1 MTLSKAVS
9 RKYNKTIEKCSNEE
23 IYIALLEMTKQMAE
37 DKVSNEGKKKLY
49 YISAEFL
56 IGKLLS
62 NNLINLGIYEQ
73 VRSELEASGKSL
85 AEIEEIELEPSLGN
99 GGLGRLAA
107 CFLDSIA
114 TLGLNGDGV
123 GLNYHYGL
131 FKQVFDHNLQKET
144 PNPWITPESWLTKT
158 DITYPVQ
165 FGGFTVQS
173 RLYDIDVVG
182 YNNRTTKLHLFDIES
197 VDESIVGDT
206 IDFNK
211 EEIEKNLTLFLYP
224 DDSDDKGRLLRV
236 YQQYFMVSNA
246 ARLILDESVARGS
259 NLHDLAEYA
268 TVQINDTHPSMVIP
282 ELIRQ
287 LQERGILMDE
297 AVEIVAKVCAYTNH
311 TILAEA
317 LEKWPIAFLDKAVPQ
332 LMPII
337 RELDNRVRAKVSD
350 ESTYIIKDG
359 LVHMAH
365 MDIHYGYSV
374 NGVAYLHTEILKNT
388 ELNNFY
394 KLYPEKFNNKTNGI
408 TFRRWLMACNPE
420 LSAQITEWIGD
431 GWKKDAN
438 ELEKL
443 GTLANDDAALDKLLS
458 IKAGKKANLKNYLK
472 QTQGFDLDENS
483 IFDIQVK
490 RLHEYKRQQMNALY
504 VIHKYFEIKAGKKPT
519 TPITVFFGAKAAPA
533 YIIAKDIIH
542 LILCLQ
548 QIINNDP
555 EVSPYLK
562 VFMVENYNVTM
573 AEKMIPACDISEQIS
588 LASKEAS
595 GTGNMKFM
603 LNGAITLGTM
613 DGANVEM
620 YEEVGADNIFI
631 FGMSAEEVIAH
642 ENRGDYNP
650 VDIYNNNAD
659 IRQVLNQLVD
669 GTYSANDRELFREL
683 YNSLLNPPQGQVA
696 DRYFILA
703 DFESYAN
710 AQKKISAYYQ
720 NKSAWAKSAI
730 LNIAHVG
737 KFSSDRTIQEYVDD
751 IWKLDKITVNMS
763 GI

>member
-1 MTLSKAVS
+1 MAIMQEIETKLQKGISVS
-9 RKYNKTIEKCSNEE
+9 TDEE
-23 IYIALLEMTKQMAE
+23 VYYALLELVKDKAE
-37 DKVSNEGKKKLY
+37 KKVSNKGKKKLY

-62 NNLINLGIYEQ
+62 NNLINLGIYDE
-73 VRSELEASGKSL
+73 VKETLEKNGKSL

-107 CFLDSIA
+107 CFIDSIA

-131 FKQVFDHNLQKET
+131 FKQVFENNLQKET
-144 PNPWITPESWLTKT
+144 PNPWITKESWLTKT
-158 DITYPVQ
+158 DITYPVS

-206 IDFNK
+206 IDFDK
-211 EEIEKNLTLFLYP
+211 DDIKKNLTLFLYP

-246 ARLILDESVARGS
+246 ARLILAEAEAKGS
-259 NLHDLAEYA
+259 NLHDLADYA
-268 TVQINDTHPSMVIP
+268 AVQINDTHPSMVIP
-282 ELIRQ
+282 ELIRL
-287 LQERGILMDE
+287 LQEKGILMDE
-297 AVEIVAKVCAYTNH
+297 AIEIVSKVCAYTNH

-317 LEKWPIAFLDKAVPQ
+317 LEKWPISFLEKAVPQ

-337 RELDNRVRAKVSD
+337 RELDNKVRAKVAD

-365 MDIHYGYSV
+365 MDIHFGYSV

-408 TFRRWLMACNPE
+408 TFRRWLMSCNPE
-420 LSAQITEWIGD
+420 LSAYITELIGD

-443 GTLANDDAALDKLLS
+443 GNFINDDAVLTKLVD
-458 IKAGKKANLKNYLK
+458 IKNAKKTELASYLK
-472 QTQGFDLDENS
+472 KTQNLDVPDNS

-490 RLHEYKRQQMNALY
+490 RLHEYKRQQLNVLY
-504 VIHKYFEIKAGKKPT
+504 IIRKYFEIKAGKKPS
-519 TPITVFFGAKAAPA
+519 TPITCFFGAKAAPA

-542 LILCLQ
+542 AILCLQ

-562 VFMVENYNVTM
+562 VFMVENYNVTL
-573 AEKMIPACDISEQIS
+573 AEKLFPAANISEQIS

-595 GTGNMKFM
+595 GTGNMKLM
-603 LNGAITLGTM
+603 LNGAITLGTS
-613 DGANVEM
+613 DGANVEIAELVGDENIYVFGEDSQTVIDR
-620 YEEVGADNIFI
+620 YE
-631 FGMSAEEVIAH
+631 
-642 ENRGDYNP
+642 RGDYCSKDYYDKDADLKKA
-650 VDIYNNNAD
+650 VDF
-659 IRQVLNQLVD
+659 LVSD
-669 GTYSANDRELFREL
+669 EMMKVGSKENLERL
-683 YNSLLNPPQGQVA
+683 YNELLNKDWFMTFP
-696 DRYFILA
+696 
-703 DFESYAN
+703 DFEDYCKTKEKAYADYED
-710 AQKKISAYYQ
+710 KK
-720 NKSAWAKSAI
+720 AWAKKM
-730 LNIAHVG
+730 LVNISKAG
-737 KFSSDRTIQEYVDD
+737 FFSSDRTIKQYNDE
-751 IWKLDKITVNMS
+751 IWHLEA
-763 GI
+763 

>member
-1 MTLSKAVS
+1 MAIMQEIETKLQKGISVS
-9 RKYNKTIEKCSNEE
+9 TDEE
-23 IYIALLEMTKQMAE
+23 VYYALLELVKDKAE
-37 DKVSNEGKKKLY
+37 KKVSNKGKKKLY

-62 NNLINLGIYEQ
+62 NNLINLGIYDE
-73 VRSELEASGKSL
+73 VKETLEKNGKSL

-107 CFLDSIA
+107 CFIDSIA

-131 FKQVFDHNLQKET
+131 FKQVFENNLQKET
-144 PNPWITPESWLTKT
+144 PNPWITKESWLTKT
-158 DITYPVQ
+158 DITYPVS
-165 FGGFTVQS
+165 FGGFKVQS

-206 IDFNK
+206 IDFDK
-211 EEIEKNLTLFLYP
+211 DDIKKNLTLFLYP

-246 ARLILDESVARGS
+246 ARLILAEAEAKGS
-259 NLHDLAEYA
+259 NLHDLADYA
-268 TVQINDTHPSMVIP
+268 AVQINDTHPSMVIP
-282 ELIRQ
+282 ELIRL
-287 LQERGILMDE
+287 LQEKGILMDE
-297 AVEIVAKVCAYTNH
+297 AIEIVSKVCAYTNH

-317 LEKWPIAFLDKAVPQ
+317 LEKWPISFLEKAVPQ

-337 RELDNRVRAKVSD
+337 RELDNKVRAKVAD

-365 MDIHYGYSV
+365 MDIHFGYSV

-408 TFRRWLMACNPE
+408 TFRRWLMSCNPE
-420 LSAQITEWIGD
+420 LSAYITELIGD

-443 GTLANDDAALDKLLS
+443 GNFINDDAVLTKLVD
-458 IKAGKKANLKNYLK
+458 IKNAKKTELASYLK
-472 QTQGFDLDENS
+472 KTQNLDVPDNS

-490 RLHEYKRQQMNALY
+490 RLHEYKRQQLNVLY
-504 VIHKYFEIKAGKKPT
+504 IIRKYFEIKAGKKPS
-519 TPITVFFGAKAAPA
+519 TPITCFFGAKAAPA

-542 LILCLQ
+542 AILCLQ

-562 VFMVENYNVTM
+562 VFMVENYNVTL
-573 AEKMIPACDISEQIS
+573 AEKLFPAANISEQIS

-603 LNGAITLGTM
+603 LNGAITLGTS
-613 DGANVEM
+613 DGANVEIAELVGDENIYVFGEDSQTVIDR
-620 YEEVGADNIFI
+620 YE
-631 FGMSAEEVIAH
+631 
-642 ENRGDYNP
+642 RGDYCSKDYYDKDADLKKA
-650 VDIYNNNAD
+650 VDF
-659 IRQVLNQLVD
+659 LVSD
-669 GTYSANDRELFREL
+669 EMMKVGSKENLERL
-683 YNSLLNPPQGQVA
+683 YNELLNKDWFMTFP
-696 DRYFILA
+696 
-703 DFESYAN
+703 DFEDYCKTKEKAYADYED
-710 AQKKISAYYQ
+710 KK
-720 NKSAWAKSAI
+720 AWAKKM
-730 LNIAHVG
+730 LVNISKAG
-737 KFSSDRTIQEYVDD
+737 FFSSDRTIKQYNDE
-751 IWKLDKITVNMS
+751 IWHLEA
-763 GI
+763 

>member
-1 MTLSKAVS
+1 MAIMQEIETKLQKGISVS
-9 RKYNKTIEKCSNEE
+9 TDEE
-23 IYIALLEMTKQMAE
+23 VYYALLELVKDKAE
-37 DKVSNEGKKKLY
+37 KKVSNKGKKKLY

-62 NNLINLGIYEQ
+62 NNLINLGIYDE
-73 VRSELEASGKSL
+73 VKETLEKNGKSL

-107 CFLDSIA
+107 CFIDSIA

-131 FKQVFDHNLQKET
+131 FKQVFENNLQKET
-144 PNPWITPESWLTKT
+144 PNPWITKESWLTKT
-158 DITYPVQ
+158 DITYPVS

-206 IDFNK
+206 IDFDK
-211 EEIEKNLTLFLYP
+211 DDIKKNLTLFLYP

-246 ARLILDESVARGS
+246 ARLIIAEAEAKGS
-259 NLHDLAEYA
+259 NLHDLADYA
-268 TVQINDTHPSMVIP
+268 AVQINDTHPSMVIP
-282 ELIRQ
+282 ELIRL
-287 LQERGILMDE
+287 LQEKGILMDE
-297 AVEIVAKVCAYTNH
+297 AIEIVSKVCAYTNH

-317 LEKWPIAFLDKAVPQ
+317 LEKWPISFLEKAVPQ

-337 RELDNRVRAKVSD
+337 RELDNKVRAKVAD

-365 MDIHYGYSV
+365 MDIHFGYSV

-408 TFRRWLMACNPE
+408 TFRRWLMSCNPE
-420 LSAQITEWIGD
+420 LSAYITELID
-431 GWKKDAN
+431 EGWKKDAN

-443 GTLANDDAALDKLLS
+443 GNFINDDTVLTKLVD
-458 IKAGKKANLKNYLK
+458 IKNAKKTELASYLK
-472 QTQGFDLDENS
+472 KTQNLDVPDNS

-490 RLHEYKRQQMNALY
+490 RLHEYKRQQLNVLY
-504 VIHKYFEIKAGKKPT
+504 IIRKYFEIKAGKKPS
-519 TPITVFFGAKAAPA
+519 TPITCFFGAKAAPA

-542 LILCLQ
+542 AILCLQ

-562 VFMVENYNVTM
+562 VFMVENYNVTL
-573 AEKMIPACDISEQIS
+573 AEKLFPAANISEQIS

-603 LNGAITLGTM
+603 LNGAITLGTS
-613 DGANVEM
+613 DGANVEIAELVGDENIYVFGEDSQTVIDR
-620 YEEVGADNIFI
+620 YE
-631 FGMSAEEVIAH
+631 
-642 ENRGDYNP
+642 RGDYCSKDYYDKDADLKKA
-650 VDIYNNNAD
+650 VDF
-659 IRQVLNQLVD
+659 LVSD
-669 GTYSANDRELFREL
+669 EMMKAGSKENLERL
-683 YNSLLNPPQGQVA
+683 YNELLNKDWFMTFP
-696 DRYFILA
+696 
-703 DFESYAN
+703 DFEDYCKTKEKAYADYED
-710 AQKKISAYYQ
+710 KK
-720 NKSAWAKSAI
+720 AWAKKM
-730 LNIAHVG
+730 LVNISKAG
-737 KFSSDRTIQEYVDD
+737 FFSSDRTIKQYNDE
-751 IWKLDKITVNMS
+751 IWHLEA
-763 GI
+763 